1 MRKLLSVLGGATLAI
16 GLSGTPVS
24 AASETASSD
33 KPIIIMRDGRHG
45 GHGDYGRRHRRHDRR
60 YHRDPYYDRY
70 YYGDPYYDRY
80 YYGDPYYDGYC
91 YEGRDPYYGDRC
103 GYYGGYQSP
112 ERSPQGS
119 QPRPAPDQNA
129 QPAPDQ
135 NAEPAPEQGRQPY

>member
-24 AASETASSD
+24 ATSETASSD
-33 KPIIIMRDGRHG
+33 KPITIMRDGRHG

-60 YHRDPYYDRY
+60 YHRDPYYD
-70 YYGDPYYDRY
+70 
-80 YYGDPYYDGYC
+80 GYC
-91 YEGRDPYYGDRC
+91 YDGRDPYYRDRC